1 MERSDHETLSKA
13 LDFCGENNFSGVRE
27 LRFQNLYADKPVTEL
42 VQLVKQG
49 QLNEGDVLDVSS
61 QLRTYIKDSKEELLK
76 KRADQFMQ
84 ANALIM
90 CYQAYN
96 LLTIHG
102 TLKEAGE
109 IIQNEH
115 VFEVLRKRAD
125 DLRIQIDKFRNVNE
139 SAKGDLMINFL

>member
-1 MERSDHETLSKA
+1 M
-13 LDFCGENNFSGVRE
+13 RE

-109 IIQNEH
+109 IIQNEQ
-115 VFEVLRKRAD
+115 VFEVLRKIAD
-125 DLRIQIDKFRNVNE
+125 DLRIQIDKFRNINE
-139 SAKGDLMINFL
+139 SAKGYLMINFL